1 MEARMIERNP
11 ESQQLRRTISFRL
24 DEETYARFQDE
35 AHKAGVAQGRLIRA
49 LLEGRRLPEQKHPV
63 DKKTSLMILTSL
75 IHAERSLEEL
85 TLGFTDACQS
95 GRIPAPTLDIVL
107 VTLASINQTLREAV
121 HHARQD

>member
-1 MEARMIERNP
+1 MIKRNP

-24 DEETYARFQDE
+24 DEETYVRFQEE

-49 LLEGRRLPEQKHPV
+49 LLEGKKLPEYANPV

-95 GRIPAPTLDIVL
+95 GRIPASTLDIVL
-107 VTLASINQTLREAV
+107 GTLASINLTLREAI